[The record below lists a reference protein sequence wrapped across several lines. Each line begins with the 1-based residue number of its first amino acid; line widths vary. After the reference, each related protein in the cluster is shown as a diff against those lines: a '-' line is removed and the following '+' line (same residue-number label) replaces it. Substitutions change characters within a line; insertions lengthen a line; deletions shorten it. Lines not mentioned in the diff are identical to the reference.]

1 MPTQASAAS
10 RPRLRLL
17 LQLGL
22 VAGLVAIVVM
32 VLWSGAGAVLAA
44 IVKAGWGIA
53 LIVLVRLLAVS
64 VAGLGWWCLLPQDAI
79 RPAALMVGLRLMRE
93 GLNCLLP
100 AGQVGGEVVG
110 ARLLALSGVG
120 AGLAAA
126 TVLVDM
132 LVQLFTQL
140 IFAALG
146 FAGLVSFAADR
157 SALPWI
163 GLGLIVGAVAVT
175 AFFLAQR
182 LGLFLLVERFLI
194 WLAERSGW
202 HVLGGLVHLHRS
214 IQVIYRQPS
223 RLLASSAVHLLGWA
237 IGALEIWL
245 ALRFMGH
252 PVSLLEALVLESLV
266 HAIRSAAFFVP
277 SGLGAQEGGFV
288 LLGGLIGL
296 PVETALALSLIKRV
310 PELAIGVLAMA
321 AWQTVEARRA
331 SHRAPADRAG

>member
-1 MPTQASAAS
+1 MARRNTA
-10 RPRLRLL
+10 RHL

-22 VAGLVAIVVM
+22 IAGLAAT
-32 VLWSGAGAVLAA
+32 VLLLAWSGAGAVLAA
-44 IVKAGWGIA
+44 FVKAGWAIA
-53 LIVLVRLLAVS
+53 LIVPVRLAAVS
-64 VAGLGWWCLLPQDAI
+64 VAGLGWRCLLPPDAV
-79 RPAALMVGLRLMRE
+79 RPATLMVGLRLVRE

-110 ARLLALSGVG
+110 ARLLALSGLG
-120 AGLAAA
+120 AGFAAA

-140 IFAALG
+140 IFAGLG
-146 FAGLVSFAADR
+146 FAALLSFAADR
-157 SALPWI
+157 PAVPWI
-163 GLGLIVGAVAVT
+163 GLGLIVGAVTVA

-214 IQVIYRQPS
+214 IQAIYRQPT
-223 RLLASSAVHLLGWA
+223 RLLASSAIHLLAWT
-237 IGALEIWL
+237 IGALEIWI

-252 PVSLLEALVLESLV
+252 PVGLIEALVLESLV
-266 HAIRSAAFFVP
+266 QAIRSAAFFVP

-288 LLGGLIGL
+288 LLGGLVGL
-296 PVETALALSLIKRV
+296 PAEAALALSLVKRV

-321 AWQTVEARRA
+321 AWQTVEARHA
-331 SHRAPADRAG
+331 SHRTGWPCRPAEGPI